1 MVLIGFDKRRG
12 FIHPRVSRG
21 LTVAKKGV
29 YGHSWKGRA
38 ISGGVERR
46 RGGRGWF
53 VFGLGISIC
62 EKGGA
67 KNFGK

>member
-1 MVLIGFDKRRG
+1 MVLRGFEKRRG
-12 FIHPRVSRG
+12 FIQPRGSMG
-21 LTVAKKGV
+21 LTGAMRGV
-29 YGHSWKGRA
+29 YGHSGGCSA

-53 VFGLGISIC
+53 VFGGEISIQRNRV
-62 EKGGA
+62 A